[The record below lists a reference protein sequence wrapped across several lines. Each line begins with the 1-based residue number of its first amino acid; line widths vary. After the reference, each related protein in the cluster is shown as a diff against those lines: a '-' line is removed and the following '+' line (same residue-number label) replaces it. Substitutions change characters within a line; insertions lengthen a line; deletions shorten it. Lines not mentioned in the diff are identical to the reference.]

1 MRKSIL
7 KVLLAILVFVLFV
20 PPVQANDL
28 PEAPTPKS
36 WYVLAAVAAAAGG
49 ADAVTTVQMK
59 AHLGT
64 EFRELDPLAKP
75 FVNLP
80 KPAYYASDLALS
92 GAVSLAGLKMSHSA
106 SPVIRKLWWLPQALQ
121 TGLNTSMA
129 VRNSHLYQKEQP
141 GVFHPIP
148 KR

>member
-1 MRKSIL
+1 MKKI
-7 KVLLAILVFVLFV
+7 LLAILVFVLFV
-20 PPVQANDL
+20 PSVQANDL
-28 PEAPTPKS
+28 PDQPVARTPKV
-36 WYVLAAVAAAAGG
+36 WYVLAGVAIAASG

-80 KPAYYASDLALS
+80 KPAYYASDLAFS
-92 GAVSLAGLKMSHSA
+92 GAVSLAGLKMAHSA
-106 SPVIRKLWWLPQALQ
+106 NPVIRKLWWAPQVAQ
-121 TGLNTSMA
+121 TGFNSWMA
-129 VRNSHLYQKEQP
+129 IRNSHTDQKEQP
-141 GVFHPIP
+141 GIWHPKP